1 MTHPQ
6 KENAAPTAM
15 GNGVKSS
22 IEGTKLPAKHT
33 PKDCLGAI
41 YFWNRASH
49 SVEPLRARLGEAIV

>member
-22 IEGTKLPAKHT
+22 LEGTNLRGIHT
-33 PKDCLGAI
+33 PKDYLGAT

-49 SVEPLRARLGEAIV
+49 SVEPLRARLGEAIE

>member
-15 GNGVKSS
+15 GNGVKLS
-22 IEGTKLPAKHT
+22 IEATKLQLKHT
-33 PKDCLGAI
+33 PKDCIGAI

-49 SVEPLRARLGEAIV
+49 SVEPLKARLGEDLV